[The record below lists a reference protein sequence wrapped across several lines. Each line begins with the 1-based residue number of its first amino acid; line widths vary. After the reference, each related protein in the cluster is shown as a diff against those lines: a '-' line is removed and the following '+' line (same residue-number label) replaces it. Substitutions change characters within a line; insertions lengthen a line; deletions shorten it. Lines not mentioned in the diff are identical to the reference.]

1 MNLKHMAAAKLLCSN
16 WSSTKLDHLLEQ
28 TDIRMSRAL
37 DYVMPNNI
45 KVSCVQL
52 SLKAELPFK
61 DCMELILANVNTAVA
76 DGTQLIVFPEYI
88 GLLPILSS
96 PSIFDL
102 CYQFSEDLINQDREA
117 VEEVLHFYS
126 KYLAQPL
133 LESYLHFFSLLAIK
147 SSVYILAGSII
158 VKTREGFVN
167 RSFLFDPDGNV
178 VLHQDKLHLSP
189 AEKFCG
195 LIAGKSIS
203 VAQTKLCRMAI
214 LTGMDQRVYEA
225 ANAAHLMGAQ
235 LLLCPSAFCES
246 NSSEYFQ
253 SCSFMR
259 CQEQPVFAI
268 SSWLTGDFM
277 DLPFRAISGIYAPF
291 SASKMGNGII
301 MQTERPTANACLT
314 ARIDLE
320 RLSQDPDLYISD
332 INPIIE
338 EMARK
343 EYALARQT
351 KPSGAEDNVDME
363 EEEANSYGAILSDEG
378 FSEEQ
383 QASEN
388 AESPSNAGLSE
399 IEDIL
404 QSEPSEEPSAP
415 AKSRSGSDIPPAIQ
429 FPGR

>member
-147 SSVYILAGSII
+147 SSVYILAGSMI

-167 RSFLFDPDGNV
+167 RSFLFDPDGRWCCIRTSCT
-178 VLHQDKLHLSP
+178 SP
-189 AEKFCG
+189 LPK
-195 LIAGKSIS
+195 
-203 VAQTKLCRMAI
+203 
-214 LTGMDQRVYEA
+214 
-225 ANAAHLMGAQ
+225 N
-235 LLLCPSAFCES
+235 SA
-246 NSSEYFQ
+246 
-253 SCSFMR
+253 
-259 CQEQPVFAI
+259 V
-268 SSWLTGDFM
+268 
-277 DLPFRAISGIYAPF
+277 
-291 SASKMGNGII
+291 
-301 MQTERPTANACLT
+301 
-314 ARIDLE
+314 
-320 RLSQDPDLYISD
+320 
-332 INPIIE
+332 
-338 EMARK
+338 
-343 EYALARQT
+343 
-351 KPSGAEDNVDME
+351 
-363 EEEANSYGAILSDEG
+363 
-378 FSEEQ
+378 
-383 QASEN
+383 
-388 AESPSNAGLSE
+388 
-399 IEDIL
+399 
-404 QSEPSEEPSAP
+404 
-415 AKSRSGSDIPPAIQ
+415 
-429 FPGR
+429 

>member
-61 DCMELILANVNTAVA
+61 DCMELILATVNTAVA
-76 DGTQLIVFPEYI
+76 DGTQL
-88 GLLPILSS
+88 
-96 PSIFDL
+96 IFDL

-147 SSVYILAGSII
+147 SSVYILAGSMI

-351 KPSGAEDNVDME
+351 KPSGAEDNADME

-383 QASEN
+383 HASEN
-388 AESPSNAGLSE
+388 AESPSNTGLSE

-404 QSEPSEEPSAP
+404 QSEPSEESPAP
-415 AKSRSGSDIPPAIQ
+415 AKSRSDSDIPPAIQ

>member
-1 MNLKHMAAAKLLCSN
+1 
-16 WSSTKLDHLLEQ
+16 
-28 TDIRMSRAL
+28 
-37 DYVMPNNI
+37 
-45 KVSCVQL
+45 
-52 SLKAELPFK
+52 
-61 DCMELILANVNTAVA
+61 
-76 DGTQLIVFPEYI
+76 
-88 GLLPILSS
+88 
-96 PSIFDL
+96 
-102 CYQFSEDLINQDREA
+102 
-117 VEEVLHFYS
+117 
-126 KYLAQPL
+126 
-133 LESYLHFFSLLAIK
+133 
-147 SSVYILAGSII
+147 
-158 VKTREGFVN
+158 
-167 RSFLFDPDGNV
+167 
-178 VLHQDKLHLSP
+178 
-189 AEKFCG
+189 
-195 LIAGKSIS
+195 
-203 VAQTKLCRMAI
+203 
-214 LTGMDQRVYEA
+214 
-225 ANAAHLMGAQ
+225 
-235 LLLCPSAFCES
+235 
-246 NSSEYFQ
+246 
-253 SCSFMR
+253 MR

-351 KPSGAEDNVDME
+351 KPSGAEDNADME

-383 QASEN
+383 QTSEN
-388 AESPSNAGLSE
+388 AEPPSNAGLSE

-404 QSEPSEEPSAP
+404 QSEPSEEPPAP